1 MNRILRAIIA
11 VIFIMVITV
20 CAVIICQKI
29 PWRAD
34 ITEQKLYT
42 LSDGTKNILGALN
55 QPVKM
60 KLYYTKTAAMKAP
73 DQIRYFNSYYYFV
86 KALLD
91 EYVSA
96 SNGMIDL
103 QVIDPRPFSDEE
115 VQAIRYGLTRFT
127 VTEEENFFFGLV
139 VQTQFGVEKV
149 IEFFSPDRQNFIEYD
164 ISYLIDT
171 AITREKKRVGIL
183 SSIAIAGDDVSGYMA
198 QMMRMQGQQP
208 KPAWAIVSHLK
219 QLFDVSTVSPDVD
232 KIEDVDIL
240 LVVHPKNLPDKTLFA
255 IDQFVLKGGR
265 TIICVDPHCVSDQP
279 DQAKMRMGQMEPT
292 NSNLD
297 KLLNTWG
304 LDMPDYTFAGDR
316 SLAITA
322 TPQANSRPEKVLA
335 FLNLQPQC
343 FSDGSVIT
351 ADLNQVR
358 VLFPGALKVTT
369 EQEPDADSS
378 GIKYTPLLSTTDRG
392 NVWTAS
398 GPYELMA
405 PDYTSILQ
413 RFADG
418 SEPVTMG
425 CMVTGRFKSSFPE
438 GVEIVEEQSAQEDQK
453 QEPTTRRITGLTE
466 ASENCAVIVFADVD
480 FISDMIAYRRTF
492 FGITPVDDN
501 SSLLLNSI
509 EDLAGSSDLISIRS
523 RGSFKRPF
531 TLVEE
536 IEMKAEADTS
546 EEEAKINDKIA
557 GFQQQLNQ
565 LLSKMKGD
573 QSGVIGNTIVQEKKA
588 VERDIHE
595 AKRQLRLIKQEKRQR
610 IDKLGQNLR
619 NFCTLPGP
627 IITLIIAVI
636 LGIRRT
642 VIKRHYISHASDA

>member
-1 MNRILRAIIA
+1 MNRILRAVIA
-11 VIFIMVITV
+11 IIFIAVITV
-20 CAVIICQKI
+20 CATIICQQI

-55 QPVKM
+55 QPLKM

-73 DQIRYFNSYYYFV
+73 DQIRYFNNYYHFV

-96 SNGMIDL
+96 SNGMVEL
-103 QVIDPRPFSDEE
+103 QVVDPRPFSDEE
-115 VQAIRYGLTRFT
+115 VQAIRYGLTKFSI
-127 VTEEENFFFGLV
+127 TEEENFFFGLV

-171 AITREKKRVGIL
+171 AITRDKKRVGVL
-183 SSIAIAGDDVSGYMA
+183 SSIAVAGDDVTGYMA

-208 KPAWAIVSHLK
+208 KPAWAIVTHLK
-219 QLFDVSTVSPDVD
+219 QLFDVSTVSPETDI
-232 KIEDVDIL
+232 IEDVDIL
-240 LVVHPKNLPDKTLFA
+240 LVIHPKNLPDKTLFA

-279 DQAKMRMGQMEPT
+279 DQEKMRMGQMDPT

-297 KLLNTWG
+297 RLLNTWG

-322 TPQANSRPEKVLA
+322 TPRANARPEKVLA
-335 FLNLQPQC
+335 FLSLQPQC
-343 FSDGSVIT
+343 FSDNSVIT
-351 ADLNQVR
+351 ADLNQVK
-358 VLFPGALKVTT
+358 VLFPGALRVI
-369 EQEPDADSS
+369 EQGADTDPS
-378 GIKYTPLLSTTDRG
+378 GIEYTPLLSTTDRG
-392 NVWTAS
+392 NVWMAS
-398 GPYELMA
+398 GPHELMA

-413 RFADG
+413 RFSDG

-425 CMVTGRFKSSFPE
+425 CLVTGRFKSSFPD
-438 GVEIVEEQSAQEDQK
+438 GVEVVEEQSAQEAQQ
-453 QEPTTRRITGLTE
+453 QEPITKKITGLTE
-466 ASENCAVIVFADVD
+466 AAEDCAVIVFADVD
-480 FISDMIAYRRTF
+480 FISDMIAYQRTF
-492 FGITPVDDN
+492 FGITPIDDN

-509 EDLAGSSDLISIRS
+509 EDLVGSSDLISIRS

-531 TLVEE
+531 TLVED
-536 IEMKAEADTS
+536 IEMKAEAETS
-546 EEEAKINDKIA
+546 EEEAKINAKIA

-565 LLSKMKGD
+565 LLSTMKGD
-573 QSGVIGNTIVQEKKA
+573 QSGVIGNTIVQEKKII
-588 VERDIHE
+588 EQDIHE

-636 LGIRRT
+636 LGIRRS